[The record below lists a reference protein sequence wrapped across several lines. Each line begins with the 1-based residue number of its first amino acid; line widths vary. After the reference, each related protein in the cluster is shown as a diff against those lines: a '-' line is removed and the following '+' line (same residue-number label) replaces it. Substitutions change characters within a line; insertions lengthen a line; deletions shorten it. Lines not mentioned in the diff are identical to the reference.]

1 MDCYFRQYWRD
12 NRLSFKGLKQTANN
26 VIINQVLKNMND
38 SRHKMIW
45 KCNSPSVSQRF
56 QLLKLSPKWW
66 KTRTMTKSG
75 HNCSYPK
82 VEPKLFP
89 IPWLPSPPAESERE
103 DAGKDLE
110 TRHLLSQ
117 RARLLSSY
125 NHQVKNM
132 IKLQWRSINWNVSFQ
147 TKQAA
152 ANLRAWRYHLLHQT
166 YHQGQVFGNL

>member
-26 VIINQVLKNMND
+26 VIINQVLKN
-38 SRHKMIW
+38 RHKIIW
-45 KCNSPSVSQRF
+45 KANSPSVSQ
-56 QLLKLSPKWW
+56 LMKLSPKWW
-66 KTRTMTKSG
+66 KTWTMTKSG

-89 IPWLPSPPAESERE
+89 IPWALSPPAESECE

-132 IKLQWRSINWNVSFQ
+132 IKLQWRSIHWNVSFQ

-166 YHQGQVFGNL
+166 YHQGQVLENL